1 MPVTTTNGAGG
12 KLRTYEGTAQEVLNA
27 AEAHAQDRR
36 LAFGRDGAGAWYA
49 VVRL

>member
-1 MPVTTTNGAGG
+1 MPVTTTTSADG

-27 AEAHAQDRR
+27 VEDHATYRR
-36 LAFGRDGAGAWYA
+36 LSMGRDGAGAWWA